1 MLLFAT
7 NAVATPGTAI
17 VSSWRT
23 NTTHFH
29 PRFSVSSA
37 VEGLGFPAFL
47 PKEVENIKD
56 PSARKLASR
65 IQRLQVTVGSSG
77 DCIMSS
83 CVKPLSS
90 TQSTPTTSP
99 LVLLHG
105 FDSSSS
111 TVTGQQLTTMFV
123 LLLLAS
129 PFGTLME
136 FLEKLPP
143 CNVQTKREHLYQ
155 LWKTYI
161 RKPVILV
168 GPSLGAAIAID
179 FAVQYPEAVEKLVL
193 IDASVY
199 VEGTGSMATLPKA
212 VAYAG
217 VSLLKSVMLRLFV
230 NVLAFEKLPL
240 STSIDW
246 MNIGRLH
253 CMYDWW
259 ADATVNFMSSGG
271 YDVAC
276 LIPKINQKT
285 LIIWGEDDKII
296 SSKLGVRLHCEL
308 PNAIIRQIPNCGHI
322 PHVEKPD
329 SVARL
334 IKEFVQDQEDCSR
347 KEAQLVSSLQ

>member
-105 FDSSSS
+105 FDSSCLEWRY
-111 TVTGQQLTTMFV
+111 TLPRLEEAGLEAWAVDV
-123 LLLLAS
+123 LGWGFS
-129 PFGTLME
+129 D
-136 FLEKLPP
+136 LEKLPP

-155 LWKTYI
+155 
-161 RKPVILV
+161 
-168 GPSLGAAIAID
+168 
-179 FAVQYPEAVEKLVL
+179 VEKLVL

-217 VSLLKSVMLRLFV
+217 
-230 NVLAFEKLPL
+230 
-240 STSIDW
+240 
-246 MNIGRLH
+246 IGRLH

>member
-105 FDSSSS
+105 FDSSCLEWRY
-111 TVTGQQLTTMFV
+111 TLPRLEEAGLEAWAVDV
-123 LLLLAS
+123 LGWGFSDLDD
-129 PFGTLME
+129 
-136 FLEKLPP
+136 
-143 CNVQTKREHLYQ
+143 N
-155 LWKTYI
+155 
-161 RKPVILV
+161 
-168 GPSLGAAIAID
+168 SLGCSL
-179 FAVQYPEAVEKLVL
+179 QVEKLVL

-217 VSLLKSVMLRLFV
+217 
-230 NVLAFEKLPL
+230 
-240 STSIDW
+240 
-246 MNIGRLH
+246 IGRLH

>member
-65 IQRLQVTVGSSG
+65 IQRLQVT
-77 DCIMSS
+77 
-83 CVKPLSS
+83 
-90 TQSTPTTSP
+90 
-99 LVLLHG
+99 
-105 FDSSSS
+105 
-111 TVTGQQLTTMFV
+111 
-123 LLLLAS
+123 
-129 PFGTLME
+129 
-136 FLEKLPP
+136 
-143 CNVQTKREHLYQ
+143 